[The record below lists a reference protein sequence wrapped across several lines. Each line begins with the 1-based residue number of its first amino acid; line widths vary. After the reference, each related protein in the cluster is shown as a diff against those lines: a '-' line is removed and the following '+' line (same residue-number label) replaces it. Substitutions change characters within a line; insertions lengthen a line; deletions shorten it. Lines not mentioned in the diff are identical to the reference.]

1 MVSLSRWWC
10 VTVAILQL
18 ERIVKSFER
27 RGSRV
32 LDGVSL
38 QLAPG
43 EAVGIAGRSGAGKT
57 TLARIAAGLDTDFRG
72 RRTLCGIAAR
82 QVQMVLQDSLRALNP
97 RLSIGSSLREAGGT
111 AWPAAL
117 LPWLDRAADR
127 RVDAALQT
135 VGLDRSL
142 ARAAPTRLSG
152 GQRQRAAIARALLAQ
167 PRVLILDEVTA
178 ALDPS
183 VAAKILNILTRL
195 RAEQGI
201 ALLVISHDRN
211 ILAHMC
217 DRVVHLQGGTLC

>member
-1 MVSLSRWWC
+1 MV
-10 VTVAILQL
+10 ILQL
-18 ERIVKSFER
+18 EHIVKSFER
-27 RGSRV
+27 HGSRV

-38 QLAPG
+38 HLTAG

-57 TLARIAAGLDTDFRG
+57 TLARIAAGLDANFRG
-72 RRTLCGIAAR
+72 RRTLRGIAPR

-97 RLSIGSSLREAGGT
+97 RLSIGISLREAAGA

-117 LPWLDRAADR
+117 LPWLDRATDR
-127 RVDAALQT
+127 RVAAALQS

-167 PRVLILDEVTA
+167 PRVLVLDEVTA

-201 ALLVISHDRN
+201 ALLVISHDRT

-217 DRVVHLQGGTLC
+217 DRVVHLQRGTLC